1 MSSARLIPLEA
12 TRGIAALIVIV
23 HHFFLGFAPQV
34 TGLLPELRTP
44 SSIIGNWY
52 YVFFSGDAAVNFFFV
67 LSGFVLCWG
76 YFHSQD
82 HASLKRSVIKRWP
95 RLAGPVLVT
104 TLVSYCLFKLGA
116 YHFPEAA
123 LLTKSPWLGTFA
135 LAGWTP
141 EFTPN
146 IFKAII
152 QGLTTFFSGDATYN
166 SNLWTMRPEF
176 LGSLV
181 VFLLG
186 ALMVGIFSLQYAI
199 VLAPLFLV
207 WALGTNVFFFPFVL
221 GLFLAAWMASQSNKR
236 KIGLATALF
245 FIIGGLYLL
254 GYEIA
259 AKDYAWTVVIKHPFL
274 LVSNIKVVFHSVGAA
289 LIIFAVMQSPK
300 IFQLLN
306 GRVGFYLGKLS
317 FPLYLVHT
325 LVICSVSSYW
335 FIRWEQSQSANFP
348 ILVATFV
355 LTVMISILAAI
366 PMIFLDGIWLKFIN
380 CWALSFFRRK

>member
-12 TRGIAALIVIV
+12 TRGIAALIVVI

-34 TGLLPELRTP
+34 TGLLPEFRTP
-44 SSIIGNWY
+44 SSFIGNWY

-76 YFHSQD
+76 YFHHRD

-95 RLAGPVLVT
+95 RLAGPALVT
-104 TLVSYCLFKLGA
+104 TLTSYCLFKLGA
-116 YHFPEAA
+116 YHFSEAA

-135 LAGWTP
+135 FAGWTP

-152 QGLTTFFSGDATYN
+152 QGITTFFSGDATYN
-166 SNLWTMRPEF
+166 ANLWTMRPEF

-186 ALMVGIFSLQYAI
+186 ALMVGIFSLRYI
-199 VLAPLFLV
+199 ILLAPLFLV
-207 WALGTNVFFFPFVL
+207 WALGTNVYFFPFVL
-221 GLFLAAWMASQSNKR
+221 GLFLAAWMVGRAKTR
-236 KIGLATALF
+236 TMGLLIALI
-245 FIIGGLYLL
+245 FIVIGLYLL

-259 AKDYAWTVVIKHPFL
+259 AKDYAWTTAIKHPVL
-274 LVSNIKVVFHSVGAA
+274 LVSNMKVIFHSIGAA
-289 LIIFAVMQSPK
+289 LIIYAVMQSPK

-325 LVICSVSSYW
+325 LVICSVSSMSFLYW
-335 FIRWEQSQSANFP
+335 SGLQDSTVN
-348 ILVATFV
+348 ILWATFGV
-355 LTVMISILAAI
+355 TVICSVLAAI
-366 PMIFLDGIWLKFIN
+366 PL
-380 CWALSFFRRK
+380 AFFDAFWVKNVNTLVKRFS

>member
-12 TRGIAALIVIV
+12 TRGIAALIVVV
-23 HHFFLGFAPQV
+23 HHFFLGFAPSV

-76 YFHSQD
+76 YFHHRD

-104 TLVSYCLFKLGA
+104 TVVSYCLFKLGA
-116 YHFPEAA
+116 YHFSEAA

-135 LAGWTP
+135 FAGWTP

-186 ALMVGIFSLQYAI
+186 SLMVCIFSFQYVV
-199 VLAPLFLV
+199 VLTPLFLV
-207 WALGTNVFFFPFVL
+207 WALGSNVYFFPFVL
-221 GLFLAAWMASQSNKR
+221 GLFLAAWIAIQSNTR
-236 KIGLATALF
+236 RIGLVIALLL
-245 FIIGGLYLL
+245 IISGLYLL

-259 AKDYAWTVVIKHPFL
+259 AKDYAWTIFIKHPVL
-274 LVSNIKVVFHSVGAA
+274 LVSNIKAVFHSIGAA
-289 LIIFAVMQSPK
+289 LIIYAVMQCPT
-300 IFQLLN
+300 IFRLLN

-325 LVICSVSSYW
+325 LVICSVSSMSFLYW
-335 FIRWEQSQSANFP
+335 SELKDSTVN
-348 ILVATFV
+348 ILWATFGV
-355 LTVMISILAAI
+355 TVICSVLAAI
-366 PMIFLDGIWLKFIN
+366 PL
-380 CWALSFFRRK
+380 AFFDAFWVKNLNTWVKRFS

>member
-1 MSSARLIPLEA
+1 MSSTRLIPLEA

-67 LSGFVLCWG
+67 LSGFVLCWS
-76 YFHSQD
+76 YFHSRD

-95 RLAGPVLVT
+95 RLAGPVLIT
-104 TLVSYCLFKLGA
+104 TLASYCLFKLGA
-116 YHFPEAA
+116 YHFSEAA

-135 LAGWTP
+135 FAGWTP

-152 QGLTTFFSGDATYN
+152 QGMTTFFSGDATYN
-166 SNLWTMRPEF
+166 PNLWTMRPEF

-186 ALMVGIFSLQYAI
+186 ALVVSIFSLQYVI
-199 VLAPLFLV
+199 LLAPLFLV
-207 WALGTNVFFFPFVL
+207 WALGTNMYFFPFVL
-221 GLFLAAWMASQSNKR
+221 GLFLAAWMAGSSKTR
-236 KIGLATALF
+236 TMDLAIALVF
-245 FIIGGLYLL
+245 VALGLYLL

-259 AKDYAWTVVIKHPFL
+259 AKDYAWTVLIKHPVL

-289 LIIFAVMQSPK
+289 LIIYAVMQSPK

-325 LVICSVSSYW
+325 LIICSVSSMSFLYW
-335 FIRWEQSQSANFP
+335 SGLQDSTVN
-348 ILVATFV
+348 ILWATFSI
-355 LTVMISILAAI
+355 TVICSVLAAI
-366 PMIFLDGIWLKFIN
+366 PL
-380 CWALSFFRRK
+380 AFFDDFWVKNLNTWVKRFS

>member
-12 TRGIAALIVIV
+12 TRGIAALIVVV
-23 HHFFLGFAPQV
+23 HHFFLGFAPSV

-76 YFHSQD
+76 YFHHRD

-104 TLVSYCLFKLGA
+104 TVVSYCLFKLGA
-116 YHFPEAA
+116 YHFSEAA

-135 LAGWTP
+135 FAGWTP

-186 ALMVGIFSLQYAI
+186 SLMVGIFSFQYAI

-207 WALGTNVFFFPFVL
+207 WALGSNVYFFPFVL
-221 GLFLAAWMASQSNKR
+221 GLFLAAWMVSQP
-236 KIGLATALF
+236 KIRTMGLSIALV
-245 FIIGGLYLL
+245 FIACGLYLL

-259 AKDYAWTVVIKHPFL
+259 TKDYAWTVFIKHPVL
-274 LVSNIKVVFHSVGAA
+274 LVSNIKVVFHSIGAA

-325 LVICSVSSYW
+325 LVICSVSSCIY
-335 FIRWEQSQSANFP
+335 I
-348 ILVATFV
+348 ILVAFETNRVETLQYTFLV
-355 LTVMISILAAI
+355 TLVISLLASI
-366 PMIFLDGIWLKFIN
+366 PLMIFDFYWIKVINFI
-380 CWALSFFRRK
+380 FRKHK

>member
-1 MSSARLIPLEA
+1 VLI
-12 TRGIAALIVIV
+12 
-23 HHFFLGFAPQV
+23 
-34 TGLLPELRTP
+34 
-44 SSIIGNWY
+44 
-52 YVFFSGDAAVNFFFV
+52 
-67 LSGFVLCWG
+67 
-76 YFHSQD
+76 
-82 HASLKRSVIKRWP
+82 
-95 RLAGPVLVT
+95 T
-104 TLVSYCLFKLGA
+104 TLASYCLFKLGA
-116 YHFPEAA
+116 YHFSEAA

-135 LAGWTP
+135 FAGWTP

-152 QGLTTFFSGDATYN
+152 QGITTFFSGDATYN

-186 ALMVGIFSLQYAI
+186 ALIVGIFSLQYVI
-199 VLAPLFLV
+199 LLAPLFLV
-207 WALGTNVFFFPFVL
+207 WALGSNVYFFPFIL
-221 GLFLAAWMASQSNKR
+221 GLFLAAWMVSQSKTR
-236 KIGLATALF
+236 TMGLAIALVF
-245 FIIGGLYLL
+245 VAVGFYLL

-259 AKDYAWTVVIKHPFL
+259 AKDYAWTIFIKHPVL
-274 LVSNIKVVFHSVGAA
+274 LVSNMKVVFHSVGAA
-289 LIIFAVMQSPK
+289 LIIYAVLLSPVF
-300 IFQLLN
+300 FQFLS
-306 GRVGFYLGKLS
+306 GRAGFYLGKLS

-355 LTVMISILAAI
+355 LTVIISILAAI

-380 CWALSFFRRK
+380 RWALSFFRRK

>member
-1 MSSARLIPLEA
+1 MSSTRLIPLEA

-67 LSGFVLCWG
+67 LSGFVLCWS
-76 YFHSQD
+76 YFHSRD

-95 RLAGPVLVT
+95 RLAGPVLIT

-116 YHFPEAA
+116 YHFSEAA

-135 LAGWTP
+135 LSGWTP

-152 QGLTTFFSGDATYN
+152 QGMTTFFSGDATYN

-186 ALMVGIFSLQYAI
+186 ALVVSIFSLQYVI
-199 VLAPLFLV
+199 LLAPLFLV
-207 WALGTNVFFFPFVL
+207 WALGTNMYFFPFVL
-221 GLFLAAWMASQSNKR
+221 GLFLAAWMADSSKTR
-236 KIGLATALF
+236 TMGLAIALVF
-245 FIIGGLYLL
+245 VAVGLYLL

-259 AKDYAWTVVIKHPFL
+259 AKDYAWTVLIKHPVL

-289 LIIFAVMQSPK
+289 LIIYAVMQSPK

-325 LVICSVSSYW
+325 LIICSVSSMSFLYW
-335 FIRWEQSQSANFP
+335 SGLQDSTVN
-348 ILVATFV
+348 ILWATFGV
-355 LTVMISILAAI
+355 TVICSVLAAI
-366 PMIFLDGIWLKFIN
+366 PL
-380 CWALSFFRRK
+380 AFFDAFWVKNVNTWVKRFS